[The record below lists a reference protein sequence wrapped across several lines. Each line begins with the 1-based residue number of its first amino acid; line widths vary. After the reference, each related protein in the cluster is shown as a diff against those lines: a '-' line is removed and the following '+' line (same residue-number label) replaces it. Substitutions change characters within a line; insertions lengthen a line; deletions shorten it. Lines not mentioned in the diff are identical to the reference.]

1 MCLLLRS
8 LFLLGT
14 PVRIPNQATSNK
26 KGIMYLS
33 ELDLVAITIALVTS
47 IALIITS
54 ATANARLIRE
64 RNYWRKVYHNYKFA
78 TEAEAMGKPYSWN
91 PASNSWE
98 YSEVHNEVF

>member
-1 MCLLLRS
+1 MPF

-54 ATANARLIRE
+54 ATANARLTRE
-64 RNYWRKVYHNYKFA
+64 RNYWRD
-78 TEAEAMGKPYSWN
+78 EALRR
-91 PASNSWE
+91 
-98 YSEVHNEVF
+98 